1 MLPFLVITEEIKIPL
16 YGAIFMIGLFLAVF
30 LARKL
35 APHFQG
41 TKEDTTYAAAYAAI
55 GILIGAKL
63 LYFITKMPNIIIK
76 KDSFL
81 LLLQEA
87 PLQALEYAFGG
98 FVFYGGLLGAILG
111 VWIYCRQYKVP
122 FPPLLDIFAPF
133 IPLAHGFGRIG
144 CFFAG
149 CCYGKEYHGIF
160 SVRFPYNEQ
169 IPELSEVPRVP
180 VQLIE
185 AGLNFVMFGILFYL
199 AKKKICKRGQMM
211 GIYLIYYTVARF
223 LLEML
228 RGDELRGGVGILS
241 TSQLIS
247 ILLIPVGVYLLTG
260 HMEKNN
266 R

>member
-1 MLPFLVITEEIKIPL
+1 MFPFLVITEKIKIPL
-16 YGAIFMIGLFLAVF
+16 YGAIFMIGFFLAVL

-35 APHFQG
+35 APRFQG
-41 TKEDTTYAAAYAAI
+41 TKEDTTYAAAYGAI

-63 LYFITKMPNIIIK
+63 LYFITKLPNIIIK
-76 KDSFL
+76 RDSFFL
-81 LLLQEA
+81 LFREA

-122 FPPLLDIFAPF
+122 FQPLLDIFAPF

-160 SVRFPYNEQ
+160 CVRFPYNEQ

-185 AGLNFVMFGILFYL
+185 AGLNFVVFGILFYM
-199 AKKKICKRGQMM
+199 AKKKTCKRGQMM
-211 GIYLIYYTVARF
+211 GIYLIYYTMARF

-228 RGDELRGGVGILS
+228 RGDKLRGGVGILS

-247 ILLIPVGVYLLTG
+247 ILQHSLFIFVI
-260 HMEKNN
+260 
-266 R
+266 

>member
-1 MLPFLVITEEIKIPL
+1 MFPFLVITEKIKIPL
-16 YGAIFMIGLFLAVF
+16 YGAIFMIGFFLAVL

-35 APHFQG
+35 APRFQG
-41 TKEDTTYAAAYAAI
+41 TKEDTTYAAAYGAI

-63 LYFITKMPNIIIK
+63 LYFITKLPNIIIK
-76 KDSFL
+76 RDSFFL
-81 LLLQEA
+81 LFREA

-122 FPPLLDIFAPF
+122 FQPLLDIFAPF

-160 SVRFPYNEQ
+160 CVRFPYNEQ

-185 AGLNFVMFGILFYL
+185 AGLNFVVFGILFYM
-199 AKKKICKRGQMM
+199 AKKKTCKRGQM
-211 GIYLIYYTVARF
+211 IDRKSV
-223 LLEML
+223 
-228 RGDELRGGVGILS
+228 V
-241 TSQLIS
+241 
-247 ILLIPVGVYLLTG
+247 
-260 HMEKNN
+260 
-266 R
+266 

>member
-1 MLPFLVITEEIKIPL
+1 MFPFLVITEKIKIPL
-16 YGAIFMIGLFLAVF
+16 YGAIFMIGFFLAVL

-35 APHFQG
+35 APRFQG
-41 TKEDTTYAAAYAAI
+41 TKEDTTYAAAYGAI

-63 LYFITKMPNIIIK
+63 LYFITKLPNIIIK
-76 KDSFL
+76 RDSFFL
-81 LLLQEA
+81 LFREA

-122 FPPLLDIFAPF
+122 FQPLLDIFAPF

-160 SVRFPYNEQ
+160 CVRFPYNEQ

-185 AGLNFVMFGILFYL
+185 AGLNFVVFGILFYM
-199 AKKKICKRGQMM
+199 AKKKTCKRGQMM
-211 GIYLIYYTVARF
+211 GIYLIYYTMARF

-228 RGDELRGGVGILS
+228 RGDKLRRSEEHTSELQ
-241 TSQLIS
+241 SQ
-247 ILLIPVGVYLLTG
+247 
-260 HMEKNN
+260 

>member
-1 MLPFLVITEEIKIPL
+1 MFPFLVITEKIKIPL
-16 YGAIFMIGLFLAVF
+16 YGAIFMIGFFLAVL

-35 APHFQG
+35 APRFQG
-41 TKEDTTYAAAYAAI
+41 TKEDTTYAAAYGAI

-63 LYFITKMPNIIIK
+63 LYFITKLPNIIIK
-76 KDSFL
+76 RDSFFL
-81 LLLQEA
+81 LFREA

-122 FPPLLDIFAPF
+122 FQPLLDIFAPF

-160 SVRFPYNEQ
+160 CVRFPYNEQ

-185 AGLNFVMFGILFYL
+185 AGLNFVVFGILFYM
-199 AKKKICKRGQMM
+199 AKKKTCKRGQMM
-211 GIYLIYYTVARF
+211 GIYLIYYTMARF

-228 RGDELRGGVGILS
+228 RGDKLSGGVGILS

-260 HMEKNN
+260 RMEKNN